1 MITVKG
7 EIGKSDSSERERI
20 EKTFSSLQDLWEY
33 LFNHVHGILASRD
46 GLGNIDLGICY
57 ADLKADIVRQR
68 SFVGAIEAGC
78 VSVDDTRLFIH
89 EIDVKEGVIFSD
101 GLYTEGYPHASR
113 DYRNWA
119 TTMTRYMID
128 TERDRFRFVP

>member
-57 ADLKADIVRQR
+57 ADLKADVVCHR
-68 SFVGAIEAGC
+68 SSVGVIEARC
-78 VSVDDTRLFIH
+78 VSVSDTRLFIH
-89 EIDVKEGVIFSD
+89 EIDIEEGVIFSD
-101 GLYTEGYPHASR
+101 GFYTEGYPHASTY
-113 DYRNWA
+113 YRNWA
-119 TTMTRYMID
+119 VAMTRYMID
-128 TERDRFRFVP
+128 TERERFRFVP